1 MFNLDIGHKYPMKYE
16 FISFIGQKK
25 KLSTMSSTCSTV
37 KPNEGDPSDH
47 QETGDN
53 QNNRWRDVSM
63 SLICSRLYSV
73 TDETESNIQ
82 HFNIPRTDIENS
94 NAAIPCL
101 SN

>member
-1 MFNLDIGHKYPMKYE
+1 
-16 FISFIGQKK
+16 
-25 KLSTMSSTCSTV
+25 
-37 KPNEGDPSDH
+37 
-47 QETGDN
+47 
-53 QNNRWRDVSM
+53 M